1 MTLSE
6 LLEEL
11 RKHMPH
17 VGIVCTGGA
26 GELAILTGFKYPPN
40 AAATLESID
49 TGSVSL
55 DVLSAREIASLRSQ
69 GYAVCVF
76 TRSELEDGSCTRRQM
91 EDYLAEKGNELLE
104 LKAYS
109 DTEEGS

>member
-6 LLEEL
+6 MLEEM
-11 RKHMPH
+11 RKNLPH
-17 VGIVCTGGA
+17 VGVVATSA

-40 AAATLESID
+40 AAATLESISVD
-49 TGSVSL
+49 TVSQG
-55 DVLSAREIASLRSQ
+55 VLSVREITALRNI

-76 TRSELEDGSCTRRQM
+76 TRGELEAGSCTRRQM